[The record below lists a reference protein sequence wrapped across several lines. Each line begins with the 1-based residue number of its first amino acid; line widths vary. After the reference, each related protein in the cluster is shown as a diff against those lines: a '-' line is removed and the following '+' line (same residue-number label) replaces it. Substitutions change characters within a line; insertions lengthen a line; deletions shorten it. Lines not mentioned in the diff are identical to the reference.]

1 VQGVKAGTIAA
12 IVAMAMVR
20 AAAATNE
27 IGVACH
33 YSEEQRAEKVRP
45 AECRDEAGYDA
56 NTDS

>member
-1 VQGVKAGTIAA
+1 VKAGTIAA